1 MKSALVFLTL
11 LASASAI
18 VISNPTAFCSASP
31 PSTTSINCYEA
42 TTLTNVPSFTG
53 VCTCTCGAT
62 AGAAVE
68 IAGGALVAASSAAC
82 NAAFCAAASPSTCN
96 VNSGYIG
103 ASYQSASAYLA
114 GAQMATTSVV
124 AGTSAQCFS
133 YVETCTS
140 TGAAAGNCD
149 TAIIGATITA
159 SYFWNPTTGTCLQVA
174 NNAAQAALITSI
186 SICNSNNCNSPPST
200 PSGASSSAAFV
211 AALGL
216 TAVAAILF

>member
-96 VNSGYIG
+96 VNSGFIS

-114 GAQMATTSVV
+114 TTQNATTSVV

-140 TGAAAGNCD
+140 AGAAVGNCD
-149 TAIIGATITA
+149 TAIIGATMTA
-159 SYFWNPTTGTCLQVA
+159 SYFWNPTIGTCLQVVTTA
-174 NNAAQAALITSI
+174 RATLITSL
-186 SICNSNNCNSPPST
+186 SICNTSNCNAPPST
-200 PSGASSSAAFV
+200 ASGAASSAAFV

-216 TAVAAILF
+216 TAVAALLL